1 MPAIRKT
8 RRSFDPAMMDRNL
21 VPPPLKLRKDGTVR
35 SELDLRREAV
45 AESSILN
52 KSNSS
57 VRAKKIKTL
66 RSSFKNLAKIFD
78 RSTLNTEEKPTTPYF
93 NRKNRLF
100 RSMTVKMR
108 HQCNEEQSSSRV
120 ILRRKEQEISSG
132 IIIWEE
138 GANELLVN

>member
-8 RRSFDPAMMDRNL
+8 RRSFDPAMMDRSL
-21 VPPPLKLRKDGTVR
+21 VPPPLKLRKDSTVR

-57 VRAKKIKTL
+57 LRNKKIKAL

-108 HQCNEEQSSSRV
+108 HHCNEEQNSRV
-120 ILRRKEQEISSG
+120 ILRRTEQEISSG

-138 GANELLVN
+138 GVNELCVN

>member
-21 VPPPLKLRKDGTVR
+21 VPPPLKLRKDATVR

-45 AESSILN
+45 AESSVLN

-93 NRKNRLF
+93 NRKNSLF

-108 HQCNEEQSSSRV
+108 HHCNEDQNSRV

-138 GANELLVN
+138 VANELLVN

>member
-8 RRSFDPAMMDRNL
+8 RRSFDPAIMDRNL

-78 RSTLNTEEKPTTPYF
+78 RSTLNSEEKPTTPYF

-108 HQCNEEQSSSRV
+108 HHCNEEQKPRV
-120 ILRRKEQEISSG
+120 ILRRTEQEISSG

-138 GANELLVN
+138 GANELLVK